1 MLGHS
6 GAIMELHFSTDGNS
20 IFTASTDQT
29 VGIWDIESGTRIK
42 RLKGKLFLKQYNCRN
57 LRYADCKKVTI
68 LNT

>member
-42 RLKGKLFLKQYNCRN
+42 RLKGMYIFIFSYNFN
-57 LRYADCKKVTI
+57 Y
-68 LNT
+68 